1 MNITAVAAI
10 ARPPRRNQRSPARH
24 HGRLRVDAAPTA
36 SRAARPRPSRSAGGT
51 GGAGRGPVA
60 VGAMLRTPFS
70 SFLTKLASPRL
81 RHTERPARQGT
92 GPDAVRRPD
101 DAHASRRSGFGVSR
115 DAGIILE
122 RQTTKKAP
130 LASREATP
138 SRTKVTQRP

>member
-36 SRAARPRPSRSAGGT
+36 SRAARPRPSGSAGGT

-70 SFLTKLASPRL
+70 SFLTKLTSPSL
-81 RHTERPARQGT
+81 RHTERPARQET
-92 GPDAVRRPD
+92 GPDTVQRPD
-101 DAHASRRSGFGVSR
+101 DAHASRRSGFCVSH
-115 DAGIILE
+115 DAEIVLA
-122 RQTTKKAP
+122 RQTMEKGFPECTRA
-130 LASREATP
+130 
-138 SRTKVTQRP
+138 QRNPGGGGT